1 MAEIAEVVKNNR
13 KPSFTRYCQNLD
25 AYIAQIEVTG
35 ADNIKLSTAAGSER
49 VQLFLEECR
58 QSQRKVFILGNG
70 GSAAIAA
77 HIQNDLCNG
86 AGIRAL
92 SCQDIPTLTALS
104 NDHGYA
110 KAYERFIRQWA
121 AEGDFVIAISSSGES
136 ENILR
141 AVTSAVQIGCRIFT
155 MSGFKAYNSLRQMG
169 DINFYVPSSHYG
181 HVETIHAIIGHFI
194 TDTA

>member
-1 MAEIAEVVKNNR
+1 MTSTTNQ
-13 KPSFTRYCQNLD
+13 KPSFNKYCQNLND
-25 AYIAQIEVTG
+25 HITAIKVTG
-35 ADNIKLSTAAGSER
+35 PDKIRISEAAGSER
-49 VQLFLEECR
+49 VQTFLEECR
-58 QSQRKVFILGNG
+58 QNHRKVFIIGNG

-86 AGIRAL
+86 AGIRSL

-110 KAYERFIRQWA
+110 RAYERFIKQWA
-121 AEGDFVIAISSSGES
+121 AAGDLVIAVSSSGES

-141 AVTSAVQIGCRIFT
+141 AVTSAAEIGCRIFT
-155 MSGFKAYNSLRQMG
+155 MSGFKADNRLRQLG
-169 DINFYVPSSHYG
+169 DINFYVPAEHYG

-194 TDTA
+194 TDTAQLQG